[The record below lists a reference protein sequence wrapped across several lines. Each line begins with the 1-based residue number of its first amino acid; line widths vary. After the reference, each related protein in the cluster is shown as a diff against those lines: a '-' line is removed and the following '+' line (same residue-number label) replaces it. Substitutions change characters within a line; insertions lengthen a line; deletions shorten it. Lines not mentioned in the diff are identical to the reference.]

1 MPAPTLFKEWVET
14 LLSPD
19 SYTNHIQADSQLS
32 NLSCSSCLL
41 SVQYVLSAITCGEMV
56 PS

>member
-1 MPAPTLFKEWVET
+1 MPVPTLFKEWVET

-32 NLSCSSCLL
+32 NFNCTLS
-41 SVQYVLSAITCGEMV
+41 VLSAITHEMA
-56 PS
+56 PSALRHIM